1 MAIILALL
9 ACLLWGIAIYLGGVT
24 TRRLGAFST
33 LLFAQPLA
41 LVVLTPI
48 VVAAHGG
55 PPARLALLY
64 ALGAGAAAVVVMGFF
79 YRAMAI
85 GKISIVAPIASCGA
99 LLPIVVGL
107 LRGERPGTLQLGG
120 MALALVGIVLV
131 SIEAEEGGGKVRL
144 VAGVGL
150 AAGAAMAYGVWAL
163 LIKQAS
169 AVDPYWA
176 TLLNRV
182 TMLSLLLSAA
192 ALYRSRR
199 KTIALPARSWRQIAA
214 LAGIGIL
221 GTAGDL
227 LFAVGTTRGL
237 LSVVSLIGSMYPLV
251 TVGLATILLKERLVR
266 YQTVGIVSALVG
278 IAFLSAR

>member
-1 MAIILALL
+1 M
-9 ACLLWGIAIYLGGVT
+9 T

-64 ALGAGAAAVVVMGFF
+64 ALGAGTAAVAVMGFF

-107 LRGERPGTLQLGG
+107 LRGERPGILQLGG
-120 MALALVGIVLV
+120 MALALAGIVLV
-131 SIEAEEGGGKVRL
+131 SMEAEKGGGKVHL
-144 VAGVGL
+144 VAGGGL
-150 AAGAAMAYGVWAL
+150 AAGAATAYGVWSL

-169 AVDPYWA
+169 AADPYWA
-176 TLLNRV
+176 TLLNRA
-182 TMLSLLLSAA
+182 TMLALLLAA
-192 ALYRSRR
+192 AVLYLLRR
-199 KTIALPARSWRQIAA
+199 KAIALPAWSWRQITA

-221 GTAGDL
+221 GTVGDL
-227 LFAVGTTRGL
+227 LFAVDTTKGL